1 MSRQMSKCISRVP
14 TWCRPEIVKE
24 TRGSVNCAQPRAES
38 SQISLFLG
46 GNVPTTRARL
56 KGVLMVTVT
65 RQLLEQ
71 GLSRNGA
78 LNARQVNAL
87 GDNITVSG
95 WRWRIMGKYIT
106 EQQKTR
112 FLELKDAHLPKIQPC
127 FAGFE

>member
-1 MSRQMSKCISRVP
+1 MKV
-14 TWCRPEIVKE
+14 TPE
-24 TRGSVNCAQPRAES
+24 
-38 SQISLFLG
+38 L
-46 GNVPTTRARL
+46 L
-56 KGVLMVTVT
+56 K
-65 RQLLEQ
+65 Q

-78 LNARQVNAL
+78 LNARQVLAL

-95 WRWRIMGKYIT
+95 WRWRLRGKTIT